1 MNRPDDDRPSIVL
14 FVLGNVLWIGAIL
27 VFWLV
32 AAVIVLGFLGW
43 TDR

>member
-1 MNRPDDDRPSIVL
+1 MTPVL
-14 FVLGNVLWIGAIL
+14 RLVASLVWIGAIL

-32 AAVIVLGFLGW
+32 AAIIVLSSLGW